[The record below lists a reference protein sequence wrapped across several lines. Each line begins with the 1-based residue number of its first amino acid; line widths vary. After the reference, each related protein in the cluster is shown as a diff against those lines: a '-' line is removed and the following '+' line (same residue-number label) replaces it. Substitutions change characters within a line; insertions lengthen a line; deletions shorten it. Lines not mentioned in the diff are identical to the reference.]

1 MARRKQKKSSAVSQE
16 NAVPAKVS
24 TAVAPS
30 APTPSRITSAYRRL
44 FTETEEDRAR
54 ADEFDPPRPF
64 IEHFIDLRNCIVRC
78 ALSWVVGI
86 LVVAPFAPW
95 IIRALLV
102 PLEASGLEERGI
114 TMQGLEIG
122 SGFSLFMTT
131 MLWGGTILALPA
143 LLYFVFRFIFPGL
156 KRHERNLI
164 LFALGLGV
172 LLFIGGVVLCF
183 SFTLPLALDAL
194 MGINNW
200 MHVGVGFL
208 TPEPY
213 IGFVLKILLAF
224 GLAFQFPLLLLGL
237 GWIGLLSSAALRK
250 HRGGAIIII
259 FTLAMFLTPPD
270 PLSQIVMAVPMCVL
284 YELTILML
292 RLRERL
298 APSPSTKE

>member
-1 MARRKQKKSSAVSQE
+1 MEKPEPKPL
-16 NAVPAKVS
+16 PA
-24 TAVAPS
+24 
-30 APTPSRITSAYRRL
+30 SRFSKAYQRF

-54 ADEFDPPRPF
+54 AEEFDPPRPF
-64 IEHFIDLRNCIVRC
+64 IEHFIELRDCIVRC
-78 ALSWVVGI
+78 AISWVVAI
-86 LVVAPFAPW
+86 LIVAPCAPW
-95 IIRALLV
+95 IIRALLL

-114 TMQGLEIG
+114 ALQGLEIG
-122 SGFSLFMTT
+122 SGFSIFMTT

-143 LLYFVFRFIFPGL
+143 LLYFLFGFVFPGL

-164 LFALGLGV
+164 LFALSLGV
-172 LLFIGGVVLCF
+172 ILFVGGVGLCF

-194 MGINNW
+194 MAINSW

-213 IGFVLKILLAF
+213 ISFVLKILLAF

-237 GWIGLLSSAALRK
+237 GWIGLLSSGTLRK
-250 HRGGAIIII
+250 RRGGAIILI

-284 YELTILML
+284 YELTILLM

-298 APSPSTKE
+298 IAPSKE